1 MLGVLFR
8 KKQPMEYPPTL
19 YKYRTFNEHSLKL
32 LNGNE
37 VFFSAPNRLN
47 DPRDCKIPILY
58 EKGTLQQIYKMN
70 LENLKYVDPRLNSE
84 ERKRKARELAK
95 TVYANRNDSK
105 RREAFLNDLYEDIN
119 KTVGILSLSAVND
132 DTLMWAHYADGHRGF
147 CVGFDTQKLRSF
159 CKIVEHK
166 GIFIWFDKINYHE
179 KLPQIDPYKMT
190 DQELVTTMTYSK
202 SARWSYEEEY
212 RLMCADR
219 SDYLIKID
227 PNIISHVLLGS
238 SCSEDNRLAVI
249 DILKSRVD
257 NIPLSIAVQKENEGG
272 ITFKQI
278 KYT

>member
-1 MLGVLFR
+1 
-8 KKQPMEYPPTL
+8 MEYPPTL
-19 YKYRTFNEHSLKL
+19 YKYRAFNEHSLKL
-32 LNGNE
+32 LSGNE

-58 EKGTLQQIYKMN
+58 EKWTLQQIYKMN
-70 LENLKYVDPRLNSE
+70 LENLKYVEPRLNSE
-84 ERKRKARELAK
+84 ECKRKARELAK
-95 TVYANRNDSK
+95 TVYANRNDPK

-119 KTVGILSLSAVND
+119 KIGGILSFSAVND

-159 CKIVEHK
+159 CKKVEDK
-166 GIFIWFDKINYHE
+166 GILIWFDKINYHE

-190 DQELVTTMTYSK
+190 DQELVITMTYSK

-219 SDYLIKID
+219 PDYLIKID

>member
-1 MLGVLFR
+1 
-8 KKQPMEYPPTL
+8 
-19 YKYRTFNEHSLKL
+19 
-32 LNGNE
+32 
-37 VFFSAPNRLN
+37 
-47 DPRDCKIPILY
+47 
-58 EKGTLQQIYKMN
+58 
-70 LENLKYVDPRLNSE
+70 
-84 ERKRKARELAK
+84 
-95 TVYANRNDSK
+95 
-105 RREAFLNDLYEDIN
+105 
-119 KTVGILSLSAVND
+119 
-132 DTLMWAHYADGHRGF
+132 
-147 CVGFDTQKLRSF
+147 
-159 CKIVEHK
+159 
-166 GIFIWFDKINYHE
+166 
-179 KLPQIDPYKMT
+179 
-190 DQELVTTMTYSK
+190 MTYSK